1 MGIRN
6 YHRILLCVGAAAIA
20 GVLNGGEASA
30 ATLQKGAPV
39 VLELSQVQN
48 SLLTIKDIWRCVGA
62 EHPYIEGLEE
72 IGSEVLDKL
81 AEAEAKGEEIVLF
94 GRVRDLSGTRV
105 FANVSN
111 YVNVRKSGSTSS
123 EVVGKLYADC
133 VATVIAEEGN
143 WVYVNSGNVTG
154 YVVKDYLLLGDEAE
168 AAIAKKYA
176 PKVEVTAN
184 VLNVRS
190 GAGTSYN
197 VVDTFQKGDTAEL
210 LEQGKEWMKIR
221 FKAGEKTKT
230 GYVYATYV
238 KVTGEPKYGETLAE
252 EKERIAAEK
261 KAAAEAAAN
270 PVVEEKVYGE
280 PDPVEP
286 IKEEYATIDDFGKLD
301 LRVCKIVKCQ
311 EIRKSHSCYMLK
323 LFDGIGERVIVSS
336 IKHDYKAEELV
347 GKKMKDADKSP
358 LEIWKQAL
366 ENITPQVEVK
376 SKRIGGATFQVP
388 MEVRP
393 ERKISISMKNLVLF
407 SRKRAGK
414 TMAEKLSAEI
424 LDAYNQQ
431 GAAFKRKEE
440 MHRMAEANKAFAHFR
455 F

>member
-1 MGIRN
+1 MGSRK
-6 YHRILLCVGAAAIA
+6 YKRILLCVGAAAIV
-20 GVLNGGEASA
+20 GVLNGRDANAEI
-30 ATLQKGAPV
+30 LQEGAPV
-39 VLELSQVQN
+39 VHELSQVQN

-94 GRVRDLSGTRV
+94 ARVRDLSGTRV

-190 GAGTSYN
+190 GAGTGYS

-210 LEQGKEWMKIR
+210 LEQGKEWMKIC
-221 FKAGEKTKT
+221 FKTGEKTKT

-261 KAAAEAAAN
+261 KAAAEAAARAEAERKAAVEQSKRDKAKQVAN
-270 PVVEEKVYGE
+270 YAKTAVGTAYVWGGTNMSSGVDCSGLCYAAYKKYGYTLPRVSRDMAASSALLSVTPNTSNLKAGDLVFYASGGRVDHVAMYIGDGKVVHASDYNTGVIISRFNYRT
-280 PDPVEP
+280 P
-286 IKEEYATIDDFGKLD
+286 
-301 LRVCKIVKCQ
+301 
-311 EIRKSHSCYMLK
+311 HSAK
-323 LFDGIGERVIVSS
+323 RVI
-336 IKHDYKAEELV
+336 Y
-347 GKKMKDADKSP
+347 
-358 LEIWKQAL
+358 
-366 ENITPQVEVK
+366 
-376 SKRIGGATFQVP
+376 
-388 MEVRP
+388 
-393 ERKISISMKNLVLF
+393 
-407 SRKRAGK
+407 
-414 TMAEKLSAEI
+414 
-424 LDAYNQQ
+424 
-431 GAAFKRKEE
+431 
-440 MHRMAEANKAFAHFR
+440 
-455 F
+455 

>member
-39 VLELSQVQN
+39 VCELSQVQN

-94 GRVRDLSGTRV
+94 ARVRDLSGTRV

-168 AAIAKKYA
+168 AAIVKKYA

-261 KAAAEAAAN
+261 KAAAEAAAKAEAERKAAAEQSKRDKAKQVAN
-270 PVVEEKVYGE
+270 YAKTAVGTAYVWGGTNMKSGVDCSGLCYAAYKAYGYTLPRVSRDMAASSALLSVTPNTSNLKAGDLVFYASGGRVDHVAMYIGNGKIIHANNGVEISNVNYRTVY
-280 PDPVEP
+280 
-286 IKEEYATIDDFGKLD
+286 KYA
-301 LRVCKIVKCQ
+301 
-311 EIRKSHSCYMLK
+311 
-323 LFDGIGERVIVSS
+323 RVIW
-336 IKHDYKAEELV
+336 D
-347 GKKMKDADKSP
+347 
-358 LEIWKQAL
+358 
-366 ENITPQVEVK
+366 
-376 SKRIGGATFQVP
+376 
-388 MEVRP
+388 
-393 ERKISISMKNLVLF
+393 
-407 SRKRAGK
+407 
-414 TMAEKLSAEI
+414 
-424 LDAYNQQ
+424 
-431 GAAFKRKEE
+431 
-440 MHRMAEANKAFAHFR
+440 
-455 F
+455 